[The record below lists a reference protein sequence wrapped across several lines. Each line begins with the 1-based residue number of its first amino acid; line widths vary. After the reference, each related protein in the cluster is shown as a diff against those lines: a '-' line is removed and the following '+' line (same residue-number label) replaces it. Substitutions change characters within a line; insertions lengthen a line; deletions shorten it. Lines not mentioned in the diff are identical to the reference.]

1 MTATETAQAKRIAE
15 LEALLASKTRALSIK
30 AGAAGG
36 LSVYGMG
43 RFPTTLFANQWV
55 RLIEFIPEIKNAIA
69 AGQWKDKNGTPII
82 LPAGW
87 IMPTK

>member
-43 RFPTTLFANQWV
+43 RFPTTLFINQWV
-55 RLIEFIPEIKNAIA
+55 RLIEYIPEIKKAIA
-69 AGQWKDKNGTPII
+69 AGEWKDKNGTPIV

-87 IMPTK
+87 ITPAK